1 MEKAT
6 GILEG
11 FLSYLLYER
20 KRSEETV
27 KGYRLDL
34 LDFLE
39 FLKKEGVKGLGEV
52 TYHHLRS
59 YVSFLSKKGLKKA
72 SVARKVSS
80 IRSFFKWLRRE
91 GYIEKNPSALLSSPK
106 YRRPLPR
113 WLTEEET
120 VRLLEVPGSEVP
132 QGIRDRA
139 IVELLYST
147 GMRVGELL
155 RLRLSDLNLEQR
167 LIRVKGKGGKERL
180 VPFGEKAFL
189 ALSEYL
195 NIREA
200 FGPKEDFVFLNRFGK
215 RLSQRWVQK
224 SLKAYALKGGIFKP
238 VTPHLLRHTFATH
251 LLDRGADL
259 RAIQELLGHSRLS
272 TTQRY
277 THVTPTR
284 LMEVYDHAHP
294 RARKPLQGDH
304 DPLCEA

>member
-1 MEKAT
+1 MEKAIE
-6 GILEG
+6 ILES

-27 KGYRLDL
+27 KGYKSDL
-34 LDFLE
+34 LDFLD
-39 FLKKEGVKGLGEV
+39 FIMAEGVESLAEV

-59 YVSFLSKKGLKKA
+59 YIGLLSKKGLKKA

-80 IRSFFKWLRRE
+80 IRSFFRWLRRE
-91 GYIEKNPSALLSSPK
+91 GYIEKNPSALLSSPR

-120 VRLLEVPGSEVP
+120 VRLLEAPEDEDP

-147 GMRVGELL
+147 GLRIGELL
-155 RLRLSDLNLEQR
+155 RLKLSDLYLEQR
-167 LIRVKGKGGKERL
+167 LVRVRGKGGKERL

-189 ALSEYL
+189 ALKDYL
-195 NIREA
+195 SIREA
-200 FGPKEDFVFLNRFGK
+200 LQPKEDFVFLNRFGRK
-215 RLSQRWVQK
+215 LSPRWVQK
-224 SLKAYALKGGIFKP
+224 SLKVYALKGGVLKP

-294 RARKPLQGDH
+294 RARKSLQGDH
-304 DPLCEA
+304 DPMREA

>member
-1 MEKAT
+1 MEKAIGT
-6 GILEG
+6 LES

-27 KGYRLDL
+27 KGYRSDL
-34 LDFLE
+34 LDFLD
-39 FLKKEGVKGLGEV
+39 FLKGEGVESFEEV

-59 YVSFLSKKGLKKA
+59 YIGLLSQKGLKKA

-80 IRSFFKWLRRE
+80 IRSFFKWLRKE

-120 VRLLEVPGSEVP
+120 MRLLEAPGKEDP

-147 GMRVGELL
+147 GLRIGELL
-155 RLRLSDLNLEQR
+155 RLRLSDLNLEQK

-189 ALSEYL
+189 ALKDYL
-195 NIREA
+195 SIRDA
-200 FGPKEDFVFLNRFGK
+200 LGPKEDFVFLNRFGK
-215 RLSQRWVQK
+215 RLSPRWVQK
-224 SLKAYALKGGIFKP
+224 SLKVYALKGGIFKM

-277 THVTPTR
+277 THVTTTR

-294 RARKPLQGDH
+294 RAKKSLQGDH
-304 DPLCEA
+304 DPLR

>member
-1 MEKAT
+1 MEKAI
-6 GILEG
+6 GVLET

-20 KRSEETV
+20 KRSEQTV
-27 KGYRLDL
+27 KGYRSDL
-34 LDFLE
+34 WEFFD
-39 FLKKEGVKGLGEV
+39 FLKKEGVESFEEV
-52 TYHHLRS
+52 TYNHLRS
-59 YVSFLSKKGLKKA
+59 YISLLSQKGLKKA

-91 GYIEKNPSALLSSPK
+91 GYIGKNPSASLSSPK

-120 VRLLEVPGSEVP
+120 IRLLEAPRDDDL
-132 QGIRDRA
+132 QGVRDRA
-139 IVELLYST
+139 ILELLYST
-147 GMRVGELL
+147 GLRVGELL
-155 RLRLSDLNLEQR
+155 KLRLSDLNLEQR

-180 VPFGEKAFL
+180 VPFGEKALL
-189 ALSEYL
+189 ALKDYL
-195 NIREA
+195 SIREA
-200 FGPKEDFVFLNRFGK
+200 LGPKEDFVFLNRFGK
-215 RLSQRWVQK
+215 RLSPRWVQK
-224 SLKAYALKGGIFKP
+224 SLKLYALKGGIFKP

-251 LLDRGADL
+251 LLDQGADL

-284 LMEVYDHAHP
+284 LMEVYDYAHP

-304 DPLCEA
+304 DPVREA